1 MNRSNCSLLSCSF
14 LKIDGINS
22 LSSLFIKKS
31 DCERIAPVT
40 LYKRATVSESI
51 SSIFKKER
59 REWIIL
65 FHERI
70 ALLITKNEQFDLMI
84 WSDYRIPNPDSHYN
98 KNNPTVVKT
107 TANNKNVS
115 TFRVLGI
122 FYCLFFKFKLLS
134 VFCRKYKKERKVF
147 NRYFANLWLIRSDPF
162 AQLLQ
167 VARNL
172 LILFIRVLQYK
183 QGN

>member
-1 MNRSNCSLLSCSF
+1 MGS
-14 LKIDGINS
+14 I

-70 ALLITKNEQFDLMI
+70 ALLITKNEQFELMI
-84 WSDYRIPNPDSHYN
+84 WSDDRIPNPDSHYN
-98 KNNPTVVKT
+98 KKNPTVVKT

-134 VFCRKYKKERKVF
+134 VFYRKYKKNAKF
-147 NRYFANLWLIRSDPF
+147 FLNRYFANPWLIRSDPF

-183 QGN
+183 QGK

>member
-1 MNRSNCSLLSCSF
+1 MGS
-14 LKIDGINS
+14 I

-84 WSDYRIPNPDSHYN
+84 WSDDRSPNPDSHY
-98 KNNPTVVKT
+98 
-107 TANNKNVS
+107 NKNVS

-134 VFCRKYKKERKVF
+134 VFYRKYKKNAKF
-147 NRYFANLWLIRSDPF
+147 FLNRYFANPWLIRSDLF

-183 QGN
+183 QGK

>member
-1 MNRSNCSLLSCSF
+1 MIHHSSE
-14 LKIDGINS
+14 S
-22 LSSLFIKKS
+22 LSKNEQIALKKERFTKKNLFLGCFRHFLTVFTLLCQKSESLQLLFAKLLFFKDRWDQFSLVALYKKR

-84 WSDYRIPNPDSHYN
+84 WSDDRIPNPDSHYN
-98 KNNPTVVKT
+98 KNNP

-122 FYCLFFKFKLLS
+122 FL
-134 VFCRKYKKERKVF
+134 
-147 NRYFANLWLIRSDPF
+147 
-162 AQLLQ
+162 
-167 VARNL
+167 
-172 LILFIRVLQYK
+172 LFIFEI
-183 QGN
+183 